1 MIAGTFKFTALVRHT
16 RVEDVI
22 QSLMDQPHD
31 MTVCQFCRITFGFT
45 WNRLNTQL
53 INLSGGSRREH
64 NLVTKFREERKPEW
78 VILVHIQNTWNAD
91 FATVCFV
98 RS

>member
-1 MIAGTFKFTALVRHT
+1 
-16 RVEDVI
+16 
-22 QSLMDQPHD
+22 MDQPHD
-31 MTVCQFCRITFGFT
+31 MTVCQFCRVTFGLT
-45 WNRLNTQL
+45 WDGFDTQRV
-53 INLSGGSRREH
+53 NLPAGFWRK
-64 NLVTKFREERKPEW
+64 NDFVTKFREERKPEW